1 MPSVAEEH
9 HRVLSAGKKRRRDND
24 IDSLQGAIY
33 EQAQHH
39 IQQQYAFADFGK
51 LLQHHDAAL
60 PLDAYDSLARKI
72 MPIKRQRF
80 LEAEDDNATY
90 NPDGHH
96 RARKHS
102 RSPSGT
108 AASRPP
114 AAHRLTSS
122 AALAPC
128 HVCHRRPTKKS
139 DLDSFAEC
147 HGCKARTC
155 FVCLR
160 QCKGWMPETQQGE
173 RLCDIESR
181 DYEETL
187 SRSFHMEDADGAAA
201 GHQVDLG
208 QAETQGERSA
218 VGSRRAGDGWSSMG
232 HQQVV
237 CSKCCIERGQ
247 EGDVV
252 CLGCLSQM

>member
-9 HRVLSAGKKRRRDND
+9 PRVLPVAKKRRRDND
-24 IDSLQGAIY
+24 VDCLQGGIY
-33 EQAQHH
+33 EQSQLH
-39 IQQQYAFADFGK
+39 IHQQYSFADFGK
-51 LLQHHDAAL
+51 LLQHHDATL
-60 PLDAYDSLARKI
+60 PLGAFDNVARKI
-72 MPIKRQRF
+72 MPIKRQRLF
-80 LEAEDDNATY
+80 ESEDDNPAQH
-90 NPDGHH
+90 PDGHH
-96 RARKHS
+96 RVRKHS

-108 AASRPP
+108 AATRPQP
-114 AAHRLTSS
+114 APRLSS
-122 AALAPC
+122 GAALAPC

-147 HGCKARTC
+147 HGCSARTC

-160 QCKGWMPETQQGE
+160 QCKGWTPEAQRGE
-173 RLCDIESR
+173 QSRVAESR
-181 DYEETL
+181 DYEEAL
-187 SRSFHMEDADGAAA
+187 SRSFHMEDADDVAARDHGQQGQAPTRQSWAAA
-201 GHQVDLG
+201 EKKP
-208 QAETQGERSA
+208 AGE
-218 VGSRRAGDGWSSMG
+218 GWSSTG

>member
-9 HRVLSAGKKRRRDND
+9 PRVSSAGKKRRRDND
-24 IDSLQGAIY
+24 VDSLQGAIY

-102 RSPSGT
+102 RSPSGA

-114 AAHRLTSS
+114 PAHRLTSS

-160 QCKGWMPETQQGE
+160 SCKGWMPEAQQGE
-173 RLCDIESR
+173 RSSDAESR
-181 DYEETL
+181 DYEEAL
-187 SRSFHMEDADGAAA
+187 SRSFHMGDADDAAD
-201 GHQVDLG
+201 GHRVDLG
-208 QAETQGERSA
+208 QAETQGEQSA
-218 VGSRRAGDGWSSMG
+218 VGSRPAGDGWSSMR

>member
-9 HRVLSAGKKRRRDND
+9 PRVLPAGKKRRRDND
-24 IDSLQGAIY
+24 MDGLQGAIY

-60 PLDAYDSLARKI
+60 PLGAFDNASRKI
-72 MPIKRQRF
+72 MPIKRQRLF
-80 LEAEDDNATY
+80 GGDEDSTVHY
-90 NPDGHH
+90 PDGH
-96 RARKHS
+96 RARRHS
-102 RSPSGT
+102 RSPSNT
-108 AASRPP
+108 AARPQP
-114 AAHRLTSS
+114 TRLSS
-122 AALAPC
+122 SIVLAPC
-128 HVCHRRPTKKS
+128 HVCHRKPTKKS

-160 QCKGWMPETQQGE
+160 QCKGWTPEAQRGQQPSAA
-173 RLCDIESR
+173 ESR
-181 DYEETL
+181 DYEEAL
-187 SRSFHMEDADGAAA
+187 SRSFHMEDADDDVAQRDH
-201 GHQVDLG
+201 GHQG
-208 QAETQGERSA
+208 QTLTKQNQGRMA
-218 VGSRRAGDGWSSMG
+218 ADTKPGGDGWSSTG